1 MVGGTRLAPSGSSGV
16 GWGAADLEAID
27 VGRLM
32 PGQHAA
38 AVRLLAR
45 AFRDNPL
52 NVAVIGR
59 GPAARVRSN
68 AHGARASLQAAAD
81 SALLLAAHV
90 GAPSAGGPAGVLLA
104 VEPFRY
110 PLPLPSIPAQLRCLL
125 RQGRRVIGRW
135 AGIQREFAA
144 LHPVEP
150 HWYLSVLGVDPDR
163 WHRGVGSALLSWW
176 LRRVDADNAPSYL
189 ETDRE
194 ENVGFYRRVG
204 FEVVNQLRIMD
215 VPIWCMWRSARDP
228 ARPSPICYPPDRD
241 EAS

>member
-1 MVGGTRLAPSGSSGV
+1 MVGGTRLAPSGSFGV

-52 NVAVIGR
+52 
-59 GPAARVRSN
+59 
-68 AHGARASLQAAAD
+68 

-125 RQGRRVIGRW
+125 GQGRRVIGRW

-163 WHRGVGSALLSWW
+163 WRRGVGSALLSRW

>member
-1 MVGGTRLAPSGSSGV
+1 MPS
-16 GWGAADLEAID
+16 
-27 VGRLM
+27 
-32 PGQHAA
+32 QHSA

-68 AHGARASLQAAAD
+68 AHGARASLQVAAD
-81 SALLLAAHV
+81 SALLLAAHQ
-90 GAPSAGGPAGVLLA
+90 GAPSDAGLAGVLLA
-104 VEPFRY
+104 VEPFHY
-110 PLPLPSIPAQLRCLL
+110 PLPLPSIPAQIRCLL
-125 RQGRRVIGRW
+125 GQGRRVVGRW

-163 WHRGVGSALLSWW
+163 WRGGVGSALLSRW

-194 ENVGFYRRVG
+194 ENVGFYRRAG
-204 FEVVNQLRIMD
+204 FEVVSQLLIAN
-215 VPIWCMWRSARDP
+215 VPIWRMWRLARDP

-241 EAS
+241 DAP